1 MSVETQVQQPKVVF
15 VLNNGEK
22 IEAEESLNE
31 TSGFLKDFLLTFKK
45 DEFEEVEIPLS
56 CANSEE
62 VCLLNKFSKYLADT
76 HKADMLEKAF
86 VLEHWMTEVPSK
98 KDELLPLA
106 EDVDKD
112 VLIRASNLGDF
123 LINHSF
129 MAFCTYVISERC
141 KNFTLAELREYLN
154 EENDFDAEQM
164 EIIRSCPEFAN
175 L

>member
-1 MSVETQVQQPKVVF
+1 MSDDAQVKQPKVVF

-22 IEAEESLNE
+22 IKAEESLND
-31 TSGFLKDFLLTFKK
+31 TSGFLKDFLLTLQK
-45 DEFEEVEIPLS
+45 DDYEVEIPLVS
-56 CANSEE
+56 ASAEE
-62 VCLLNKFSKYLADT
+62 VRLLNKFAKFLAESYKD
-76 HKADMLEKAF
+76 DMLEKAF

-98 KDELLPLA
+98 KEELLPLA

-141 KNFTLAELREYLN
+141 KNFTLAELRDYLN
-154 EENDFDAEQM
+154 EENDFDADQL